1 MLSYH
6 VSDRYKNIDSKMVE
20 MVKNEIM
27 DQGEPVKWDDI
38 AGLEFAKKTVKICSI
53 LLKSS
58 LNQVQE
64 MVVLPLKRPDI
75 FTGLRGPPKGLLLF
89 GPPGTGKTLIG
100 ENCVFKD
107 NILSLK
113 VSALHVSLGQR
124 SSQYQHPP

>member
-107 NILSLK
+107 NNDIIHCPS
-113 VSALHVSLGQR
+113 R
-124 SSQYQHPP
+124 